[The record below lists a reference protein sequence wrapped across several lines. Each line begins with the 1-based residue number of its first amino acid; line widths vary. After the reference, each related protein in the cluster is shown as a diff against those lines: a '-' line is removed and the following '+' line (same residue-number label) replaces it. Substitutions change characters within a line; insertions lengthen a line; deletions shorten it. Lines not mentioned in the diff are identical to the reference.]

1 MKIRKAFFTVL
12 LIGCVAGNINSQEKK
27 YTFFGS
33 YDYGIGNIPAAVS
46 SELRYPVKDEV
57 NKLRS
62 GSMNQLEAGIFYHAV
77 GIGIIHNTYAT
88 NASTT
93 YDNADVNGDAYFENG
108 VLSDKLNLNFT
119 GLEILYK
126 IPVFSSKFDV
136 TWKIGLGIQSYSINK
151 DFNLLGT
158 YPSHNN
164 YTLKGSIVTT
174 LAGVEINYQLLKNV
188 SIGMET
194 SILPGN
200 YKKLTNADSPSYTY
214 TDNVTRL
221 SSGLKIKVSI

>member
-33 YDYGIGNIPAAVS
+33 YDYGIGNIP
-46 SELRYPVKDEV
+46 
-57 NKLRS
+57 
-62 GSMNQLEAGIFYHAV
+62 YHAV